1 MSDQPETIAAILADF
16 RKFALRAAEED
27 KTISPES
34 VLLLADKVEAA
45 INLREHN
52 LCVMLATK
60 RRDLD
65 TVIRENEAIRDQ
77 LDNLIAAHEY
87 DRRALVDA
95 TSPGNAAAM
104 REALTAFVDC
114 IQWICDGDERGIFK
128 KQFAPLLSESR
139 AALAAPARNCDRF
152 ATAAEAA
159 LAFNADT
166 KTKCGEEISPRLLAW
181 LFDKA
186 KGGDHA

>member
-1 MSDQPETIAAILADF
+1 MSDTNEPIAAILADF

-77 LDNLIAAHEY
+77 RDNLLAAHEY

-95 TSPGNAAAM
+95 IAHDNAA
-104 REALTAFVDC
+104 REALDKAKCV
-114 IQWICDGDERGIFK
+114 
-128 KQFAPLLSESR
+128 LLV
-139 AALAAPARNCDRF
+139 AARF
-152 ATAAEAA
+152 ATDDAFTDAEARENLRDVDWDGA
-159 LAFNADT
+159 LAEIDASLAASA
-166 KTKCGEEISPRLLAW
+166 EE
-181 LFDKA
+181 
-186 KGGDHA
+186 GGAP